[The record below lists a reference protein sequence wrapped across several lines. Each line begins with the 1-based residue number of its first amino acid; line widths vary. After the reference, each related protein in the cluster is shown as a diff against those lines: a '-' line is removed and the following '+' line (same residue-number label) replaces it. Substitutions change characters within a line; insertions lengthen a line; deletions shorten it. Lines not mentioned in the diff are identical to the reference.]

1 MPKDSRNDAALLR
14 PHLTKLYRFA
24 YRLTGRRAD
33 AEDLVQDTLLKVFK
47 RQTDLAAL
55 DDAGQWLARVLYNQF
70 IDDTR
75 RYGRSPL
82 QLVADDTAPDE
93 LSAATSEP
101 DELFERGEDQA
112 ALMRALER
120 LPEQQRIVVLLHDAE
135 GYTLSEL
142 ENLTDVPVGTLK
154 SRLHR
159 ARRRL
164 VELLPRERV
173 PTKEAPAK
181 KDGTFS
187 ADSSC
192 ESVEGVKNDAM

>member
-1 MPKDSRNDAALLR
+1 MPKDRRNDAALLR

-24 YRLTGRRAD
+24 FRLTGRRAD
-33 AEDLVQDTLLKVFK
+33 AEDLVQDTLLKVYK

-70 IDDTR
+70 VDDTR

-82 QLVADDTAPDE
+82 RLVADDMAPDE
-93 LSAATSEP
+93 LSASANEP
-101 DELFERGEDQA
+101 DELFERGEDEA
-112 ALMRALER
+112 ALTRALER

-142 ENLTDVPVGTLK
+142 EKLIDVPVGTLK

-164 VELLPRERV
+164 VELLPRERG
-173 PTKEAPAK
+173 ESAEK
-181 KDGTFS
+181 KDGTFLPDS
-187 ADSSC
+187 AC